1 MPFELEQV
9 VPWGR
14 SFEEYASMFSLT
26 INDLNKEILGCSDG
40 PASFNVEMKRNGHV
54 CTSVDPIY
62 QFTDVEIK
70 KRITE
75 SFDEVLSQTR
85 KNKNEFIWKNIKSV
99 EELGKTRKNA
109 MEQFLAD
116 FELGKKENRYIAG
129 ALPRLN
135 FKNQQFDLA
144 LCSHF
149 LFLYSKQ
156 FSLNF
161 HVNSIKELCRV
172 AKEARIFP
180 LLELG
185 AKTSRHLDKV
195 LEILAT
201 EKYQVEIKAVSYEFQ
216 RDGNKALIIQ
226 AN

>member
-1 MPFELEQV
+1 MPFELEKV

-14 SFEEYASMFSLT
+14 SFEEYASIFSLT

-40 PASFNVEMKRNGHV
+40 PASFNIEMKRNGRV

-135 FKNQQFDLA
+135 LKNQQFDLA

-149 LFLYSKQ
+149 LL
-156 FSLNF
+156 FSVCPELF
-161 HVNSIKELCRV
+161 HKTLKNYQPEYLQIRQAYLAGRYRFYDARVN
-172 AKEARIFP
+172 
-180 LLELG
+180 
-185 AKTSRHLDKV
+185 
-195 LEILAT
+195 
-201 EKYQVEIKAVSYEFQ
+201 Q
-216 RDGNKALIIQ
+216 DGR
-226 AN
+226 